1 MLIDS
6 CRYSI
11 SSCLLAGLFLCGCGS
26 IEERFQG
33 SGLAQEPGGE
43 ISPVQAPVGL
53 SRKDLEAKERERLEN
68 GNYAIRIDRTLIYP
82 CRWLKADDLAV
93 TLQPLLESR
102 YGNGV
107 RVVPHA
113 ATNHL
118 LIYIPPFHE
127 REHTTRRA
135 VSTASTGRSRTVRSP
150 STTTS
155 RRSGS

>member
-33 SGLAQEPGGE
+33 SGLDREPDGE
-43 ISPVQAPVGL
+43 LSPVQAPVGL

-82 CRWLKADDLAV
+82 CRWLKADDLAA

-118 LIYIPPFHE
+118 LIYIPPLHE
-127 REHTTRRA
+127 REHATRRA

>member
-1 MLIDS
+1 MFIHSYRD
-6 CRYSI
+6 SI
-11 SSCLLAGLFLCGCGS
+11 SSCLLAGFFLCGCGS

-33 SGLAQEPGGE
+33 SGLAQEPGE
-43 ISPVQAPVGL
+43 KISPVQAPVGL
-53 SRKDLEAKERERLEN
+53 SRRDLEAKERERLEN
-68 GNYAIRIDRTLIYP
+68 GDYAIRVNRTLIYP

-127 REHTTRRA
+127 QEHTTRRA
-135 VSTASTGRSRTVRSP
+135 VSIASTGRSRTVRSP
-150 STTTS
+150 GTTTA
-155 RRSGS
+155 RRSGR

>member
-1 MLIDS
+1 M
-6 CRYSI
+6 
-11 SSCLLAGLFLCGCGS
+11 
-26 IEERFQG
+26 
-33 SGLAQEPGGE
+33 
-43 ISPVQAPVGL
+43 QAPGGL
-53 SRKDLEAKERERLEN
+53 SRKDLETKERERLEN
-68 GNYAIRIDRTLIYP
+68 GNYAIRVDRTLIYP
-82 CRWLKADDLAV
+82 CRWLKADDLAM

-118 LIYIPPFHE
+118 LIYIPPLHE
-127 REHTTRRA
+127 REHATRRA

-155 RRSGS
+155 RRSGR